1 MLSAVKATYYVKF
14 VATLPFEIFNAFWLL
29 AVASGLIFIV
39 LPCNIRLIPADFG
52 SFSLHCAVQS
62 FHSSVFTVK
71 VSQQMSYLTDVI
83 SSVCRITWRLYAP
96 SCVVLLWV
104 PWLCTVICVQTYVFE
119 GWSVSFQ
126 KHIAKYFCFT
136 DLLYRLNSNDWI
148 VTHEMSNRNWYSSRC

>member
-1 MLSAVKATYYVKF
+1 VLSAVKATYYVKF

-39 LPCNIRLIPADFG
+39 LPCTIRLIPVDFG
-52 SFSLHCAVQS
+52 SFSLHCAVSS

-71 VSQQMSYLTDVI
+71 VSQQMSYLVSAGSHGDYMPRPV
-83 SSVCRITWRLYAP
+83 LYCFEYHGCAQWY
-96 SCVVLLWV
+96 VH
-104 PWLCTVICVQTYVFE
+104 TYMYE

-126 KHIAKYFCFT
+126 KHIVKYFYFT
-136 DLLYRLNSNDWI
+136 NLLYRLNSNDWI